1 MPLYCRDITSM
12 SAGSVCARARDALAV
27 PLRWRIVKGLAVKE
41 EEEDVDA
48 HPAVYRLWAWNNYH
62 R

>member
-1 MPLYCRDITSM
+1 M
-12 SAGSVCARARDALAV
+12 SAGSVCARTRDALAV